1 MEQIF
6 FSKGRN
12 WGCNFGSRLI
22 TAMAIKEGKKV
33 MICSVDKKS
42 TLREI
47 SFIKDFIPELKLKIK
62 HQYIKD
68 TDYIYQDE
76 LSECPIRDIKTTR
89 KYIGTLVFLQ

>member
-1 MEQIF
+1 MKIYK
-6 FSKGRN
+6 SK
-12 WGCNFGSRLI
+12 
-22 TAMAIKEGKKV
+22 
-33 MICSVDKKS
+33 
-42 TLREI
+42 
-47 SFIKDFIPELKLKIK
+47 SFTPELKLKIK